1 MDTAPEDSALMLRYR
16 DGDVA
21 AFEALYRRHNDALYR
36 YLLRLSHNRDTAEDV
51 FQEVWMKVMQGI
63 GSYDA
68 ARGPFRA
75 WLFRVAA
82 NAAVDRQRRDA
93 VRLGDELDAPVE
105 DGEGRRVD
113 LLPSDG
119 PDPERLSASH
129 EAGVALGR
137 RLGKLEARQRT
148 AVLLRHQQGHSYAE
162 IAHAMA
168 IPEGTAKTLVH
179 RGVAALR
186 RAMSARERL
195 S

>member
-1 MDTAPEDSALMLRYR
+1 MDDLDRSLARKARSGNRRALASLYERYR
-16 DGDVA
+16 SRVFG
-21 AFEALYRRHNDALYR
+21 
-36 YLLRLSHNRDTAEDV
+36 YLVKEMRDRETAEDV

-68 ARGPFRA
+68 SRGPFRA
-75 WLFRVAA
+75 WLFRIAA

-113 LLPSDG
+113 HLPSDR
-119 PDPERLSASH
+119 PDPERLSAARES
-129 EAGVALGR
+129 GRALRR
-137 RLGKLEARQRT
+137 RLGRLEPRQRT
-148 AVLLRHQQGHSYAE
+148 AVLLRHQQGLSYAE
-162 IAHAMA
+162 VSRAMA

-186 RAMSARERL
+186 RAMSARERR

>member
-1 MDTAPEDSALMLRYR
+1 MDDLDRSLARKARSGNRRALASLYQRYR
-16 DGDVA
+16 SRVFG
-21 AFEALYRRHNDALYR
+21 
-36 YLLRLSHNRDTAEDV
+36 YLVKEMRDRETAEDV

-82 NAAVDRQRRDA
+82 NAAVDRQRRDT

-105 DGEGRRVD
+105 NGDGRRVN

-179 RGVAALR
+179 RGVVALR

>member
-1 MDTAPEDSALMLRYR
+1 MDDLDRSLARKARSGNRRALASLYERYR
-16 DGDVA
+16 SRVFG
-21 AFEALYRRHNDALYR
+21 
-36 YLLRLSHNRDTAEDV
+36 YLVKEMRDRETAEDV

-63 GSYDA
+63 GSYDP

-105 DGEGRRVD
+105 DGDGRRVD
-113 LLPSDG
+113 LLPSDA

-129 EAGVALGR
+129 EAGAALGQ
-137 RLGKLEARQRT
+137 RLGKLGARQRT
-148 AVLLRHQQGHSYAE
+148 AVLLRHQQGLSYAE
-162 IAHAMA
+162 ISHAMA

-186 RAMSARERL
+186 RAMSAQERL
-195 S
+195 P

>member
-1 MDTAPEDSALMLRYR
+1 MDDLDRSLARKARSGNRRALASLYERYR
-16 DGDVA
+16 SRVFG
-21 AFEALYRRHNDALYR
+21 
-36 YLLRLSHNRDTAEDV
+36 YLVKEMRDRGTAEDV

-105 DGEGRRVD
+105 NGEGRRVD

-148 AVLLRHQQGHSYAE
+148 AVLLRHQQGLAYAE

>member
-1 MDTAPEDSALMLRYR
+1 MDDLDRSLARKARSGNRRALASLYERYR
-16 DGDVA
+16 SRVFG
-21 AFEALYRRHNDALYR
+21 
-36 YLLRLSHNRDTAEDV
+36 YLVKEMRDRETAEDV

-105 DGEGRRVD
+105 NGEGRRVD

-148 AVLLRHQQGHSYAE
+148 AVLLRHQQGLSYSE
-162 IAHAMA
+162 VSHAMA